1 MNSSELAFF
10 PVGHTSFARRE
21 TGKCA
26 FLFLASQSK
35 FHLQNGI
42 TCYTILSLGETF
54 KKTIDRQK
62 VFKILAGA
70 FGQGC
75 PLLNN
80 EQPKF
85 Y

>member
-26 FLFLASQSK
+26 FLFFSLAEQVPFLK
-35 FHLQNGI
+35 NGL

-62 VFKILAGA
+62 VFNKLAGA

-80 EQPKF
+80 EQPK
-85 Y
+85 